1 MHAGVLSSAETGSHV
16 SARWRSAS
24 YWPAAQVSRDT
35 CSRRPRSARKFVAS
49 YRRALLA
56 TEAGYSSFAPKWRNW
71 QTRRTQNPVR
81 RKPRVG
87 STPTFGTRLLE
98 FNFPP
103 SASRPPT
110 PALCDEWN
118 RPIGLDVRPLQHRL
132 LQVPWR
138 PRNVRPPHTAL
149 LASDSRAMTT
159 GRGPTRSE
167 DRALLL
173 AVDWASHSS
182 QSTE

>member
-1 MHAGVLSSAETGSHV
+1 NPWFPREPPPLAQKRFRSSAR
-16 SARWRSAS
+16 ARSCR
-24 YWPAAQVSRDT
+24 
-35 CSRRPRSARKFVAS
+35 ARKRGLRLNGVT
-49 YRRALLA
+49 LGL
-56 TEAGYSSFAPKWRNW
+56 APKWRNW

-81 RKPRVG
+81 RKPRVL
-87 STPTFGTRLLE
+87 SPPTFGTRLLE
-98 FNFPP
+98 YNFPP